1 MGYFSKRNI
10 FIYCCISACLS
21 LLTYLV
27 AFSCEI
33 SWILEARGDL
43 PIPAYLLCAQY
54 FILFISSAI
63 LIHGLSTGISWGL
76 LSWSIIIG
84 VLSVPELALVMYM
97 TIQYWGLQSAHG
109 LTELIGYLIR
119 LIVNCL
125 ALLCVIPTALRWR
138 QEKKVLSQ
146 LESLASRLQL
156 TTPTPTTPFNTTNGM
171 NSLRASKRSQQGA
184 GPVPTSRRPSTGF
197 DNPGYV
203 PHEANSMDIV
213 QQYTAYNNLYGS
225 QSEFNASIF
234 GLNPSQYIGPPPPPI
249 VNECKKTQ
257 SLLDLRFIFPP
268 KFLATH
274 ATISE
279 KKSKESAAATGLPTQ
294 TTDEID
300 SVLSNNLKNQI
311 HNKLHDV
318 PENGTLRSR
327 SGKDTNAIA
336 DQTGTVAVPG
346 EHGAGVAPS
355 SGDPIYYTIES
366 TVNGKSGGKILG
378 RNCVSLE
385 NLGNITFSESPL
397 PVKKHDLPYHRYG
410 PNLLKNYAMNPW
422 NVLAYNP
429 AYSAYP
435 PAYYHYHMMNPYHLY
450 QMHQHHHALPPA
462 VSGGGGYFTNG
473 HPPHTAALHGGG
485 TGSYGKNH
493 SHLSSYG
500 YGNNLYL
507 NGATDSR
514 QSLGNESDDFR
525 KYRDVAL

>member
-43 PIPAYLLCAQY
+43 PIPAYLLCAEF

-84 VLSVPELALVMYM
+84 VLSIPELALVMYM

-171 NSLRASKRSQQGA
+171 NSLRASKRSHQ
-184 GPVPTSRRPSTGF
+184 GPVASRRPSTGF

-203 PHEANSMDIV
+203 PHENNSLDIV

-268 KFLATH
+268 KFLSTH

-279 KKSKESAAATGLPTQ
+279 KKSKESTP
-294 TTDEID
+294 TDELD
-300 SVLSNNLKNQI
+300 SVLNNNLKNQI
-311 HNKLHDV
+311 HNKLHEL
-318 PENGTLRSR
+318 PENGTLRRQSV
-327 SGKDTNAIA
+327 SGGREKEVNASI
-336 DQTGTVAVPG
+336 DQSGTVAVPG
-346 EHGAGVAPS
+346 DGGPVSAVN
-355 SGDPIYYTIES
+355 DPIYYTIES
-366 TVNGKSGGKILG
+366 TKNNKILG

-450 QMHQHHHALPPA
+450 QIHQQHGGNYPA
-462 VSGGGGYFTNG
+462 VNGPVPTGGYFSAAG
-473 HPPHTAALHGGG
+473 HPHPAMHGGAG
-485 TGSYGKNH
+485 GYGKTH

>member
-21 LLTYLV
+21 LMTYLI
-27 AFSCEI
+27 AFSCEV
-33 SWILEARGDL
+33 SWILEGKGDL
-43 PIPAYLLCAQY
+43 PIPSYLLCAQF

-63 LIHGLSTGISWGL
+63 LIHGLSTGMSWGL

-109 LTELIGYLIR
+109 LTELIGYLVR

-156 TTPTPTTPFNTTNGM
+156 TTPTPATPFNATTNGM
-171 NSLRASKRSQQGA
+171 NSLRASKRSQA
-184 GPVPTSRRPSTGF
+184 SRRPSTGF

-203 PHEANSMDIV
+203 PHETNSVDIV
-213 QQYTAYNNLYGS
+213 QQYTQYNNLYGS

-234 GLNPSQYIGPPPPPI
+234 GLNPSQYIGPPPPPMAAD
-249 VNECKKTQ
+249 CKKTQ

-268 KFLATH
+268 KFLT
-274 ATISE
+274 TNE
-279 KKSKESAAATGLPTQ
+279 KKGAKEKG
-294 TTDEID
+294 TDETD
-300 SVLSNNLKNQI
+300 SVLNNNLKNRI
-311 HNKLHDV
+311 NNKLHDIT
-318 PENGTLRSR
+318 GRIS
-327 SGKDTNAIA
+327 KDNNSVIDMNT
-336 DQTGTVAVPG
+336 DPTS
-346 EHGAGVAPS
+346 APN
-355 SGDPIYYTIES
+355 DPIYHTIES
-366 TVNGKSGGKILG
+366 TKNNKILG

-385 NLGNITFSESPL
+385 NLGNITLSESPL
-397 PVKKHDLPYHRYG
+397 PYKKNDFAQHRYG
-410 PNLLKNYAMNPW
+410 NNLLKNYALNPW
-422 NVLAYNP
+422 NVIAYNP

-435 PAYYHYHMMNPYHLY
+435 PAYMHYQMHPYLY
-450 QMHQHHHALPPA
+450 QMHHNNFPPAAAGYFASPHQQMHHHHP
-462 VSGGGGYFTNG
+462 GGLGGNYSTNQS
-473 HPPHTAALHGGG
+473 TI
-485 TGSYGKNH
+485 
-493 SHLSSYG
+493 SYG
-500 YGNNLYL
+500 YNNGYL
-507 NGATDSR
+507 NSANNSR

>member
-1 MGYFSKRNI
+1 
-10 FIYCCISACLS
+10 
-21 LLTYLV
+21 LTYLV

-43 PIPAYLLCAQY
+43 PIPAYLLCAQF

-156 TTPTPTTPFNTTNGM
+156 TTPTPTTPFNATTGM
-171 NSLRASKRSQQGA
+171 NSLRASKRSTQGA
-184 GPVPTSRRPSTGF
+184 PNGPSRRPSTGF

-203 PHEANSMDIV
+203 PHENNSLDIV

-234 GLNPSQYIGPPPPPI
+234 GLSPTMPTGPPPMVP
-249 VNECKKTQ
+249 ECKKTQ

-268 KFLATH
+268 KFLSTH
-274 ATISE
+274 TTISE
-279 KKSKESAAATGLPTQ
+279 KKSKDSSPG
-294 TTDEID
+294 TDEPD
-300 SVLSNNLKNQI
+300 NVLQNNLKNQI

-318 PENGTLRSR
+318 PENGTLRQAR
-327 SGKDTNAIA
+327 EKDTNASIEH
-336 DQTGTVAVPG
+336 TGTVATLTNGDGP
-346 EHGAGVAPS
+346 AN
-355 SGDPIYYTIES
+355 DPIYYTIES
-366 TVNGKSGGKILG
+366 TKNNKILG

-397 PVKKHDLPYHRYG
+397 PVKKHDLPYYRYG
-410 PNLLKNYAMNPW
+410 HNLLKNYAMNPW
-422 NVLAYNP
+422 NLA
-429 AYSAYP
+429 
-435 PAYYHYHMMNPYHLY
+435 
-450 QMHQHHHALPPA
+450 
-462 VSGGGGYFTNG
+462 
-473 HPPHTAALHGGG
+473 
-485 TGSYGKNH
+485 
-493 SHLSSYG
+493 SYG

>member
-1 MGYFSKRNI
+1 
-10 FIYCCISACLS
+10 
-21 LLTYLV
+21 LTYLV

-43 PIPAYLLCAQY
+43 PIPAYLLCAQF

-63 LIHGLSTGISWGL
+63 LIHGLSTNLIYPFPGADQHLARLHVILTVSFLSVFFSQGISWGL

-156 TTPTPTTPFNTTNGM
+156 TTPTPTTPFNATNGV
-171 NSLRASKRSQQGA
+171 NSLRASKRSAQGTA
-184 GPVPTSRRPSTGF
+184 PTGPSRRPSTGF

-203 PHEANSMDIV
+203 PHENTSLDIV

-234 GLNPSQYIGPPPPPI
+234 GLSPAMPTGPPPL

-268 KFLATH
+268 KFLTTH

-279 KKSKESAAATGLPTQ
+279 KKAKDAAGA
-294 TTDEID
+294 DEPD
-300 SVLSNNLKNQI
+300 SVLQNNLKNQI

-318 PENGTLRSR
+318 PENGTLRQTHR
-327 SGKDTNAIA
+327 EKDTNASI
-336 DQTGTVAVPG
+336 DHHHHPGTVATLGGDGSVA
-346 EHGAGVAPS
+346 AGN
-355 SGDPIYYTIES
+355 GDPIYYTIES
-366 TVNGKSGGKILG
+366 TKNSKILG

-410 PNLLKNYAMNPW
+410 HNLLKNYAMNPW

-429 AYSAYP
+429 AYSPYP
-435 PAYYHYHMMNPYHLY
+435 PAYYHYHLMNPYHLY
-450 QMHQHHHALPPA
+450 QLQHHGNYGGAGSPIPPP
-462 VSGGGGYFTNG
+462 GGYFAG
-473 HPPHTAALHGGG
+473 HPGGPA
-485 TGSYGKNH
+485 SYGKTH
-493 SHLSSYG
+493 SQLTSYG

-507 NGATDSR
+507 NGPGTDSR

>member
-43 PIPAYLLCAQY
+43 PIPAYLLCAQF

-156 TTPTPTTPFNTTNGM
+156 TTPTPTTPFNATTGM
-171 NSLRASKRSQQGA
+171 NSLRASKRSTQGA
-184 GPVPTSRRPSTGF
+184 QQNGPSRRPSTGF

-203 PHEANSMDIV
+203 PHENNSLDIV

-234 GLNPSQYIGPPPPPI
+234 GLPPAMPTGPPPL

-268 KFLATH
+268 KFLSSH
-274 ATISE
+274 ATINE
-279 KKSKESAAATGLPTQ
+279 KKSKDSSAQPAA
-294 TTDEID
+294 DEPD
-300 SVLSNNLKNQI
+300 SVLHNNLKNQI

-318 PENGTLRSR
+318 PENGTLRR
-327 SGKDTNAIA
+327 AREKDTNASI
-336 DQTGTVAVPG
+336 DQTGTVATIDGPV
-346 EHGAGVAPS
+346 S
-355 SGDPIYYTIES
+355 SANDPIYYTIES
-366 TVNGKSGGKILG
+366 TKNNKILG

-397 PVKKHDLPYHRYG
+397 PVKKHDLPYYRYG
-410 PNLLKNYAMNPW
+410 HNLLKNYAMNPW

-435 PAYYHYHMMNPYHLY
+435 PAYYHYHLMNPYHLY
-450 QMHQHHHALPPA
+450 QLQHHGNYGGAGSPIPP
-462 VSGGGGYFTNG
+462 GGYFAGPPG
-473 HPPHTAALHGGG
+473 HGGLHGGPA
-485 TGSYGKNH
+485 SYGKSH
-493 SHLSSYG
+493 SQLTSYG
-500 YGNNLYL
+500 YGNNVYL

>member
-10 FIYCCISACLS
+10 FIYCCVSACLS

-63 LIHGLSTGISWGL
+63 LIHGLSTAISWGL

-171 NSLRASKRSQQGA
+171 NSLRASKRSTQGA
-184 GPVPTSRRPSTGF
+184 PGVASRRPSTGF

-203 PHEANSMDIV
+203 PHENASMDIV

-249 VNECKKTQ
+249 ANECKKTQ

-268 KFLATH
+268 KFLSTH

-279 KKSKESAAATGLPTQ
+279 KKSKESSPTA
-294 TTDEID
+294 DEPD
-300 SVLSNNLKNQI
+300 SVTLHNNLKNQI

-318 PENGTLRSR
+318 PENGTLRQGR
-327 SGKDTNAIA
+327 EKDTNASV
-336 DQTGTVAVPG
+336 DHSGTVALP
-346 EHGAGVAPS
+346 GAGDGPN
-355 SGDPIYYTIES
+355 DPIYHTIES
-366 TVNGKSGGKILG
+366 TKNNKILG

-397 PVKKHDLPYHRYG
+397 PVKKHDLPYYRYG
-410 PNLLKNYAMNPW
+410 HNLLKNYAMNPW

-435 PAYYHYHMMNPYHLY
+435 PAYYHYQLMNPYHLY
-450 QMHQHHHALPPA
+450 QLQNQQQPHQQHPRHFPGAASPMPP
-462 VSGGGGYFTNG
+462 GGYFAG
-473 HPPHTAALHGGG
+473 HPHAGLHGVPGG
-485 TGSYGKNH
+485 PASYGKNH
-493 SHLSSYG
+493 SHLTSYG
-500 YGNNLYL
+500 YGNNLYP
-507 NGATDSR
+507 NDSR

>member
-1 MGYFSKRNI
+1 MGYFSKRNV

-21 LLTYLV
+21 LITYLV
-27 AFSCEI
+27 AFSCEV
-33 SWILEARGDL
+33 SWILEAKGSL
-43 PIPAYLLCAQY
+43 PIPSYLLCAEY

-109 LTELIGYLIR
+109 LTELIGYLVR

-156 TTPTPTTPFNTTNGM
+156 TTPTPTTPFNGPAAAPGAPLTNGGM
-171 NSLRASKRSQQGA
+171 NSLRASKRSQM
-184 GPVPTSRRPSTGF
+184 SRRPSTGF

-203 PHEANSMDIV
+203 PGGHETNSVDIV

-234 GLNPSQYIGPPPPPI
+234 GLNPSQYIGPPPPALGP
-249 VNECKKTQ
+249 ECKKTQ

-268 KFLATH
+268 KFLG
-274 ATISE
+274 SSNNNNNNNNE
-279 KKSKESAAATGLPTQ
+279 KKAPAKEGKG
-294 TTDEID
+294 TDETD
-300 SVLSNNLKNQI
+300 SSSVLNNNLKNKI
-311 HNKLHDV
+311 NNKLND
-318 PENGTLRSR
+318 
-327 SGKDTNAIA
+327 SGKGLKDSNSVIEMNT
-336 DQTGTVAVPG
+336 DPTSGAVN
-346 EHGAGVAPS
+346 
-355 SGDPIYYTIES
+355 DPIYYTIES
-366 TVNGKSGGKILG
+366 NKTSKILG

-385 NLGNITFSESPL
+385 NLGNITLSESPL
-397 PVKKHDLPYHRYG
+397 PYKKNDFAQYRYG
-410 PNLLKNYAMNPW
+410 NNLLKNYALNPW
-422 NVLAYNP
+422 NVIAYNP

-435 PAYYHYHMMNPYHLY
+435 PAYFHYAHQMQHPYHMY
-450 QMHQHHHALPPA
+450 QMYHNNFPPPA
-462 VSGGGGYFTNG
+462 AGTPGGGMVNGGYFASPHHGHGHLHHGG
-473 HPPHTAALHGGG
+473 HPGTAAPYSA
-485 TGSYGKNH
+485 TH
-493 SHLSSYG
+493 STLSYG
-500 YGNNLYL
+500 YSNAYL
-507 NGATDSR
+507 NSANNSR